1 MAGERMTLDTAIKK
15 RLIAAAAAAIFAHT
29 EELSELD
36 RAIGD
41 GDHGLNMKR
50 GFEAVLADADNLA
63 GKPLGEMLKGAG
75 THLVMTIGGASG
87 PLYGSLLLAMGKAA
101 TEPPVDIAGIARIF
115 AEGVEAV
122 RKRGKSDA
130 GEKTMLEVLLPVSR
144 RLSAAASGESP
155 ADLAAELRA
164 IADQGLE
171 STRPMR
177 ATKGRASFL
186 GERSIGHLD
195 PGARSS
201 QLLVHAVCNVLIP
214 ERQAEKAGA
223 A

>member
-1 MAGERMTLDTAIKK
+1 MSAVMNLDTALKR
-15 RLIAAAAAAIFAHT
+15 RLIAAAAAAVIDHA
-29 EELSELD
+29 EELTELD
-36 RAIGD
+36 RAVGD

-63 GKPLGEMLKGAG
+63 GKPLAEMLKGAG

-101 TEPPVDIAGIARIF
+101 GEGPIDLAAVARLL

-122 RKRGKSDA
+122 KKRGKSDA
-130 GEKTMLEVLLPVSR
+130 GEKTMIEVLLPVSR
-144 RLSAAASGESP
+144 RLSAVAGGEAP
-155 ADLAAELRA
+155 ADLAAELGA
-164 IADQGLE
+164 VADEALE
-171 STRPMR
+171 STRAMK

-186 GERSIGHLD
+186 GERSVGHLD

-201 QLLVHAVCNVLIP
+201 QLLIRAVCTALAVARQS
-214 ERQAEKAGA
+214 ERAGA

>member
-1 MAGERMTLDTAIKK
+1 MNLDTALKR
-15 RLIAAAAAAIFAHT
+15 RLIAAVAAAVIDHA
-29 EELSELD
+29 EELTELD

-50 GFEAVLADADNLA
+50 GFEAVLADADSLA
-63 GKPLGEMLKGAG
+63 GKPLAEMLKGAG
-75 THLVMTIGGASG
+75 TRLVMTIGGASG

-101 TEPPVDIAGIARIF
+101 GEGPIDLAAVARLL

-122 RKRGKSDA
+122 KKRGKSDA

-144 RLSAAASGESP
+144 RLSAAAGGEAP
-155 ADLAAELRA
+155 ADLAAELGA
-164 IADQGLE
+164 IADEGLE
-171 STRPMR
+171 STRAMR

-201 QLLVHAVCNVLIP
+201 QLLIRAVCAALAAARP
-214 ERQAEKAGA
+214 SEKAGA

>member
-1 MAGERMTLDTAIKK
+1 MSQAVTLDTALKR
-15 RLIAAAAAAIFAHT
+15 RLIAAAAAAVIDHA
-29 EELSELD
+29 EELTELD

-63 GKPLGEMLKGAG
+63 GKPLAEMLKGAG

-101 TEPPVDIAGIARIF
+101 GEGPLDLAAAARLL

-122 RKRGKSDA
+122 KKRGKSDA

-144 RLSAAASGESP
+144 RLSAVAGGEAP
-155 ADLAAELRA
+155 ADLAAELGA
-164 IADQGLE
+164 VADEGLE
-171 STRPMR
+171 STRAMK

-186 GERSIGHLD
+186 GERSVGHLD

-201 QLLVHAVCNVLIP
+201 QLLIRAVCTALAAARP
-214 ERQAEKAGA
+214 CEKAGA

>member
-1 MAGERMTLDTAIKK
+1 MILDTALKK
-15 RLIAAAAAAIFAHT
+15 HLITAAAAAVIDHA
-29 EELSELD
+29 EELTELD
-36 RAIGD
+36 RAVGD

-50 GFEAVLADADNLA
+50 GFEAVLANADSLA
-63 GKPLGEMLKGAG
+63 GKPLAEMLKGAG
-75 THLVMTIGGASG
+75 TQLVMTIGGASG

-101 TEPPVDIAGIARIF
+101 GEGQGEHALDLAAAARLL

-122 RKRGKSDA
+122 KKRGKSDA

-144 RLSAAASGESP
+144 RLSAAAGSEVP
-155 ADLAAELRA
+155 ADLAAELAA
-164 IADQGLE
+164 IADEGLE
-171 STRPMR
+171 STRAMK

-201 QLLVHAVCNVLIP
+201 QLLIRAVCAALAAA
-214 ERQAEKAGA
+214 RQSEKAGA

>member
-1 MAGERMTLDTAIKK
+1 MTTGMTLDTALKK
-15 RLIAAAAAAIFAHT
+15 RLIAAAATTVIDHA
-29 EELSELD
+29 EELTELD
-36 RAIGD
+36 RAVGD

-63 GKPLGEMLKGAG
+63 GKPLADMLKGAG
-75 THLVMTIGGASG
+75 TKLVMTIGGASG
-87 PLYGSLLLAMGKAA
+87 PLYGSLFLAMGKAA
-101 TEPPVDIAGIARIF
+101 GDGPLDLAAAARLL

-122 RKRGKSDA
+122 KKRGKSDA

-144 RLSAAASGESP
+144 RLSAAAEGEAP
-155 ADLAAELRA
+155 DDLAAELGA
-164 IADQGLE
+164 IADEGLE
-171 STRPMR
+171 STRAMK

-201 QLLVHAVCNVLIP
+201 QLLLRAVCAALAVANP
-214 ERQAEKAGA
+214 AEGAGA
-223 A
+223 P

>member
-1 MAGERMTLDTAIKK
+1 MNLDTALKK
-15 RLIAAAAAAIFAHT
+15 QLIAAAAQAIVDHA
-29 EELSELD
+29 EELTELD
-36 RAIGD
+36 RAVGD

-50 GFEAVLADADNLA
+50 GFEAVMADADNLA
-63 GKPLGEMLKGAG
+63 AKPLGDMLKGAG

-101 TEPPVDIAGIARIF
+101 GTDDPSLADAARIF

-130 GEKTMLEVLLPVSR
+130 GEKTMLDVLLPASR
-144 RLSAAASGESP
+144 HLSAGGDAS
-155 ADLAAELRA
+155 DLAAGLGA
-164 IADQGLE
+164 VADQGLE
-171 STRPMR
+171 STRPMK

-201 QLLVHAVCNVLIP
+201 QLLIRAVCAALAAA
-214 ERQAEKAGA
+214 QQSEKAGA

>member
-1 MAGERMTLDTAIKK
+1 MSAGITLDTALKR
-15 RLIAAAAAAIFAHT
+15 RLIAATAAAVIDHA
-29 EELSELD
+29 EELTELD

-63 GKPLGEMLKGAG
+63 GKPLAEMLKGAG

-101 TEPPVDIAGIARIF
+101 GEGPIDLAAVARLL

-122 RKRGKSDA
+122 KKRGKSDA

-144 RLSAAASGESP
+144 RLSALSGGGAS
-155 ADLAAELRA
+155 ADLAAELGA
-164 IADQGLE
+164 IADEGLE
-171 STRPMR
+171 STRAMR

-201 QLLVHAVCNVLIP
+201 QLLIRAVCTALAVARQS
-214 ERQAEKAGA
+214 ERAGA

>member
-1 MAGERMTLDTAIKK
+1 MSAGITLDTALKK
-15 RLIAAAAAAIFAHT
+15 RLIAAAAAAVIDHA
-29 EELSELD
+29 EELTELD

-63 GKPLGEMLKGAG
+63 GKPLAEMLKGAG

-101 TEPPVDIAGIARIF
+101 GEGPIDLAAVARLL

-122 RKRGKSDA
+122 KKRGKSDA

-144 RLSAAASGESP
+144 RLSAAAGGEAP
-155 ADLAAELRA
+155 ADLAAELGA
-164 IADQGLE
+164 IADEGLE
-171 STRPMR
+171 STRAMR

-201 QLLVHAVCNVLIP
+201 QLLIRAVCTALAAARRSEDV
-214 ERQAEKAGA
+214 GA

>member
-1 MAGERMTLDTAIKK
+1 MNLDTALKR
-15 RLIAAAAAAIFAHT
+15 RLIAAAAAAVIDHA
-29 EELSELD
+29 EELTELD

-63 GKPLGEMLKGAG
+63 GKPLAEMLKGAG

-87 PLYGSLLLAMGKAA
+87 PLYGSLLLAMGKAGGEGPIDVA
-101 TEPPVDIAGIARIF
+101 AAARLL

-122 RKRGKSDA
+122 KKRGKSDA

-144 RLSAAASGESP
+144 RLSAAAGGEAS
-155 ADLAAELRA
+155 ADLAAELGA
-164 IADQGLE
+164 IADEGLE
-171 STRPMR
+171 STRAMR

-201 QLLVHAVCNVLIP
+201 QLLIRAVCTALAAARRSEEV
-214 ERQAEKAGA
+214 GA

>member
-1 MAGERMTLDTAIKK
+1 MSVGMTLDTALKK
-15 RLIAAAAAAIFAHT
+15 ELITAAATAVIDHA
-29 EELSELD
+29 EELTELD
-36 RAIGD
+36 RAVGD

-50 GFEAVLADADNLA
+50 GFEAVLANADGLA
-63 GKPLGEMLKGAG
+63 GKPLAEMLKGAG
-75 THLVMTIGGASG
+75 TQLVMTIGGASG

-101 TEPPVDIAGIARIF
+101 GEGPVDLAAAARLL

-122 RKRGKSDA
+122 KKRGKSDA
-130 GEKTMLEVLLPVSR
+130 GEKTMLEVLVPVSR
-144 RLSAAASGESP
+144 RLSAAAGGEAP
-155 ADLAAELRA
+155 ADLAASLGA
-164 IADQGLE
+164 IADEGLE
-171 STRPMR
+171 STRAMK

-201 QLLVHAVCNVLIP
+201 QLLIRAVCTALAAA
-214 ERQAEKAGA
+214 QQSEKAGA

>member
-1 MAGERMTLDTAIKK
+1 MNLDTALKR
-15 RLIAAAAAAIFAHT
+15 RLIAAAAAAVIDHA
-29 EELSELD
+29 EELTELD

-63 GKPLGEMLKGAG
+63 GKPLAEMLKGAG

-101 TEPPVDIAGIARIF
+101 GEGPIDVAAAARLLV
-115 AEGVEAV
+115 EGVEAV
-122 RKRGKSDA
+122 KKRGKSDA

-144 RLSAAASGESP
+144 RLSAAAGGEAS
-155 ADLAAELRA
+155 ADLAAQLGA
-164 IADQGLE
+164 IADEGLE
-171 STRPMR
+171 STRAMR

-201 QLLVHAVCNVLIP
+201 QLLIRAVCTALAAARRG
-214 ERQAEKAGA
+214 EEAGA